1 MINKLKDLSEII
13 KHLENG
19 SITSTELVH
28 HYLNKINLLDKDYN
42 SISSINK
49 TAFKIAKKLDLE
61 RKNNSIRSKLHGIP
75 ILIKDNIDLK
85 GTNNTAN
92 SYIMRNNLSKKDAE
106 IVKILKDKGLII
118 IGKANLSEW
127 AYFMSDK
134 KMPSG
139 FGSLN
144 GQVKHAFNNKI
155 DPLGSS
161 TGSAVAVALNFSP
174 ISIGTE
180 TNGSLIAPAYQN
192 QIVSL
197 RPTYGLLSN
206 KGIIPISFFQDT
218 PGPMAKN
225 VYDLALLFEV
235 ITNKEITKD
244 LDNTKEFK
252 IGILNFSNYPND
264 KNDNEIINEMK
275 ETLKYCC
282 TYKILNMKYTPVD
295 NSETLFYEMKYS
307 LNKYLEKNDNPEIKS
322 LDDIIK
328 LNIKN
333 KERCLKYG
341 QDLLIKSNNT
351 SGKIDDPDYI
361 YKRRKLLD
369 KSQLF
374 ENILYENNLDA
385 IVSTRWI
392 GETPIIGLPSIVV
405 PSFYKND
412 VVKSLVFFGK
422 KNQDETLIK
431 IAYKYEKERKKFI

>member
-1 MINKLKDLSEII
+1 
-13 KHLENG
+13 
-19 SITSTELVH
+19 
-28 HYLNKINLLDKDYN
+28 
-42 SISSINK
+42 
-49 TAFKIAKKLDLE
+49 
-61 RKNNSIRSKLHGIP
+61 
-75 ILIKDNIDLK
+75 
-85 GTNNTAN
+85 
-92 SYIMRNNLSKKDAE
+92 
-106 IVKILKDKGLII
+106 
-118 IGKANLSEW
+118 
-127 AYFMSDK
+127 
-134 KMPSG
+134 
-139 FGSLN
+139 
-144 GQVKHAFNNKI
+144 
-155 DPLGSS
+155 
-161 TGSAVAVALNFSP
+161 
-174 ISIGTE
+174 
-180 TNGSLIAPAYQN
+180 
-192 QIVSL
+192 
-197 RPTYGLLSN
+197 
-206 KGIIPISFFQDT
+206 
-218 PGPMAKN
+218 
-225 VYDLALLFEV
+225 
-235 ITNKEITKD
+235 
-244 LDNTKEFK
+244 
-252 IGILNFSNYPND
+252 
-264 KNDNEIINEMK
+264 
-275 ETLKYCC
+275 
-282 TYKILNMKYTPVD
+282 MKYTPVD

-405 PSFYKND
+405 PSFYKNN

>member
-19 SITSTELVH
+19 SITSNELVH

-49 TAFKIAKKLDLE
+49 MAFKIAKKLDLE
-61 RKNNSIRSKLHGIP
+61 RKNNAVRSKLHGIP

-235 ITNKEITKD
+235 MTNKEITKD
-244 LDNTKEFK
+244 LDNKKEFK

-322 LDDIIK
+322 LDDVIK

-422 KNQDETLIK
+422 KNQEETLIK

>member
-19 SITSTELVH
+19 SITSNELVH

-49 TAFKIAKKLDLE
+49 MAFKIAKKLDLE
-61 RKNNSIRSKLHGIP
+61 RKNNAVRSKLHGIP

-235 ITNKEITKD
+235 MTNKEITKD
-244 LDNTKEFK
+244 LDNKKEFK

-282 TYKILNMKYTPVD
+282 TYQILNMKYTPVD

-422 KNQDETLIK
+422 KNQEETLIK

>member
-19 SITSTELVH
+19 SITSNELVH

-49 TAFKIAKKLDLE
+49 TAFKIAKKLDVE
-61 RKNNSIRSKLHGIP
+61 RKNNLIRSKLHGIP

-235 ITNKEITKD
+235 MTNKEITKD
-244 LDNTKEFK
+244 LDNKKEFK

-405 PSFYKND
+405 PSFYKSD

>member
-19 SITSTELVH
+19 SITSNELVH

-49 TAFKIAKKLDLE
+49 MAFKIAKKLDLE
-61 RKNNSIRSKLHGIP
+61 RKNNAVRSKLHGIP

-235 ITNKEITKD
+235 MTNKEITKD
-244 LDNTKEFK
+244 LDNKKEFK

-322 LDDIIK
+322 LDDVIK